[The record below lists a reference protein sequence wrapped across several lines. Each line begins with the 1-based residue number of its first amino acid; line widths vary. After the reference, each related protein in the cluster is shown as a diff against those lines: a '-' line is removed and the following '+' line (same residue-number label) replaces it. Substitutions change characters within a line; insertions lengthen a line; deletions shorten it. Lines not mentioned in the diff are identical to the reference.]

1 MTPNPKL
8 IFEQPNVE
16 NTIPLSVYQASSPEK
31 FSIEDDD
38 KLVLHAG
45 GSGYKIAVLRNDP
58 THEVKMHE
66 ELQSIENSDISLFVL
81 NTCFIIWLDEIQKG
95 LELPYQSISLS
106 ALQNNSDSQALY
118 LQLLSN
124 DYISSIPTEPTE
136 YTSTVELI
144 ITKNKD
150 IPKNMVNRLFESTNP
165 EIYGLYN
172 GLSTCSAFHYD
183 SESDE
188 ENGDNT
194 DGFYSMGFQDS
205 DSNAPVLEI
214 PSSWIDNEE
223 NDHDITIKNIGD
235 ADDLELDEEEL
246 QRTRDESATP
256 VAGMNVDVG
265 YASLVG
271 SIRKRGDDD
280 VGEFY
285 KSRKL
290 I

>member
-1 MTPNPKL
+1 MKPNPKL
-8 IFEQPNVE
+8 IFEQPNIE

-38 KLVLHAG
+38 KLVMHAG
-45 GSGYKIAVLRNDP
+45 GSGYEVSVLRNDP
-58 THEVKMHE
+58 TQVVKVHEDLESM
-66 ELQSIENSDISLFVL
+66 ENSSISLFVL
-81 NTCFIIWLDEIQKG
+81 NTCLIIWLDEIQKG

-106 ALQNNSDSQALY
+106 ALQSNNDHQALY
-118 LQLLSN
+118 LQVLSN

-144 ITKNKD
+144 ITKKKD
-150 IPKNMVNRLFESTNP
+150 IPENMLNRLFESMVSD
-165 EIYGLYN
+165 IHGLYN

-183 SESDE
+183 SDSDE
-188 ENGDNT
+188 ENGANSN
-194 DGFYSMGFQDS
+194 GFYGLGFQDS
-205 DSNAPVLEI
+205 DTNAPALEI
-214 PSSWIDNEE
+214 PSSWIDDEGH
-223 NDHDITIKNIGD
+223 DHDITIKNIGD

-246 QRTRDESATP
+246 QRARDESGTP

-265 YASLVG
+265 YASIVG
-271 SIRKRGDDD
+271 SIRKRGEDDM
-280 VGEFY
+280 GEFN

>member
-1 MTPNPKL
+1 MVPNLKL
-8 IFEQPNVE
+8 IFEQPNIE

-45 GSGYKIAVLRNDP
+45 GSGYKISVLRNDP
-58 THEVKMHE
+58 THEVKIHE
-66 ELQSIENSDISLFVL
+66 ELHNVENLDISLFVL

-106 ALQNNSDSQALY
+106 ALQSNSDSQALY
-118 LQLLSN
+118 LQILSN
-124 DYISSIPTEPTE
+124 DYISSIPTQPTE

-150 IPKNMVNRLFESTNP
+150 IPKTMVNRLFESTNS

-188 ENGDNT
+188 ENGNA

-205 DSNAPVLEI
+205 DTNAPALEI
-214 PSSWIDNEE
+214 PSSWINNEE
-223 NDHDITIKNIGD
+223 NDQDITIKNIGD

-246 QRTRDESATP
+246 QRARDESATP